1 MLPAMV
7 GYRLPSRSLHELII
21 PTENEPSSQLL
32 FPRDGL
38 YTQREHPLIT
48 QNGSDHY
55 TNGYSVDQNGQNCPP
70 PASPIQPDGSV
81 NGSRPT
87 TSDVQLAEAFVRC
100 ETQTEDVE
108 SRPRNSQS
116 TPNNDP
122 SHNQHDRDS
131 PNTIAVVAPTRK
143 RNFSNRTKTG
153 CLTCRRRKK
162 KCDETHPICE
172 QPLIRNFKL

>member
-1 MLPAMV
+1 MV

-38 YTQREHPLIT
+38 CTQREHPRIT

-55 TNGYSVDQNGQNCPP
+55 TNG
-70 PASPIQPDGSV
+70 SV
-81 NGSRPT
+81 NGPRPT
-87 TSDVQLAEAFVRC
+87 TSDVQLAEGFVRC

-122 SHNQHDRDS
+122 NHNQHDRAS

-153 CLTCRRRKK
+153 CLTCRRRRK